1 MYPCLT
7 FNMQISAESW
17 TQEKILS
24 EIDEVTPGHR
34 LDLPAWLLV
43 VVELCD
49 NARLMIISSE
59 MTHSQP

>member
-1 MYPCLT
+1 
-7 FNMQISAESW
+7 MQISAESW

-43 VVELCD
+43 VVGLCD